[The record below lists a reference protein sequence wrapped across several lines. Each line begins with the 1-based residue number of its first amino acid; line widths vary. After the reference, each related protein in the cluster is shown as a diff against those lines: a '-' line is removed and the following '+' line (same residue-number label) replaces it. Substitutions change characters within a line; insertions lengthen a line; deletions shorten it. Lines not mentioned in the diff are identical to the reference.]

1 MRKFAAGFRRI
12 FRRCGMST
20 YIAFGVLLGRPARVL
35 GSLRQAQELGGIDMR
50 IATLVLALATAC
62 GASPALAQARILT
75 AQDQTQTPPTAPTQ
89 APVPAPAATP
99 APAQAQEPLQG
110 QAEQQSG
117 SQGESQAKRQDRAP
131 PGVPTRYSFTRVDN
145 GLLRLDHDSGDV
157 AYCTPHNA
165 GWSCEG
171 VPQQGASLEQQIA
184 ALRDEVD
191 ALRKEVAA
199 LRAPPPPPH
208 PVPPQTVPPTP
219 RPDQTGSITIPLP
232 SREDI
237 ARARGFIADTW
248 HRLVDMIDNLQK
260 DIMRKGDDTSGVSR
274 T

>member
-1 MRKFAAGFRRI
+1 
-12 FRRCGMST
+12 
-20 YIAFGVLLGRPARVL
+20 
-35 GSLRQAQELGGIDMR
+35 MR
-50 IATLVLALATAC
+50 IATLVVALAAAC
-62 GASPALAQARILT
+62 AAAPALAQSRILT
-75 AQDQTQTPPTAPTQ
+75 VQDQPPAAAPAVPQTPP
-89 APVPAPAATP
+89 PAASPLPPAAQTP
-99 APAQAQEPLQG
+99 SNG
-110 QAEQQSG
+110 QSEKQS
-117 SQGESQAKRQDRAP
+117 ESQAKRQDRAP
-131 PGVPTRYSFTRVDN
+131 PGVPARYSFTRVDN

-171 VPQQGASLEQQIA
+171 VPQKGASLEQQIA
-184 ALRDEVD
+184 ALRDEVE
-191 ALRKEVAA
+191 ALRKEIAA

-219 RPDQTGSITIPLP
+219 QQPDQTGTITIPLP

-248 HRLVDMIDNLQK
+248 HRLVDLIENLQK
-260 DIMRKGDDTSGVSR
+260 DMMRKGGDTSGVSR

>member
-1 MRKFAAGFRRI
+1 MMR
-12 FRRCGMST
+12 T
-20 YIAFGVLLGRPARVL
+20 
-35 GSLRQAQELGGIDMR
+35 
-50 IATLVLALATAC
+50 ATVVVVLAAAC
-62 GASPALAQARILT
+62 AASPALSQSRILT
-75 AQDQTQTPPTAPTQ
+75 VQDQP
-89 APVPAPAATP
+89 PAPAAEQTPPSAAAPAPPPATP
-99 APAQAQEPLQG
+99 APPAQTPEPPKSQV
-110 QAEQQSG
+110 EQQPA
-117 SQGESQAKRQDRAP
+117 SQRESEAKRQDRAP
-131 PGVPTRYSFTRVDN
+131 PGVPARYSFTRVDN

-171 VPQQGASLEQQIA
+171 VPQKGASLEQQIA

-199 LRAPPPPPH
+199 LRTPPPPPH
-208 PVPPQTVPPTP
+208 PVPPQTVPPAP
-219 RPDQTGSITIPLP
+219 QQPDQTGAVTIPLP

-248 HRLVDMIDNLQK
+248 HRLVDLIENLQK
-260 DIMRKGDDTSGVSR
+260 DMMRKDGDTSGVSR